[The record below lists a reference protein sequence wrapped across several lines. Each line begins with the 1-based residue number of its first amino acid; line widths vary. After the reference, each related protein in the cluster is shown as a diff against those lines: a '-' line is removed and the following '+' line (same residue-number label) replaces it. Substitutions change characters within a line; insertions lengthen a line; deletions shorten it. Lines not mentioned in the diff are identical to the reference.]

1 MINDT
6 NNSYILT
13 PYFLD
18 EFEDDM
24 LSLAR
29 SGWHI
34 VERDLSP
41 GKKQERMVEIY
52 AELRDLVAQSLIAGK
67 KPVSVA
73 GDCCTTIGFLAGL
86 QKAGINPTLI
96 WFDAHGD
103 FNTWETSPSGFLGG
117 MPLAMLVGRG
127 EQLLVDGVGMKT
139 MPEDKV
145 ILSDGRDLDPGER
158 EALSGSAVEH
168 LSEVSDLLNMPLPEG
183 SIWVH
188 FDVDVLNTEELPA
201 VSYPASSGPS
211 ADLIRRVFR
220 RLAES
225 GQVVAVSLSS
235 WNPDLDPDGRSR
247 DLSME
252 LLSVLLNDVPHW

>member
-1 MINDT
+1 MVDDT
-6 NNSYILT
+6 NNTYILT

-24 LSLAR
+24 LPLAR
-29 SGWHI
+29 SGWQI
-34 VERDLSP
+34 VERGLSP

-52 AELRDLVAQSLIAGK
+52 TKLRDLVAQSLIAGE

-73 GDCCTTIGFLAGL
+73 GDCCTTIGFLAGM

-145 ILSDGRDLDPGER
+145 ILTDGRDLDPGER
-158 EALSGSAVEH
+158 EALSGSAVEL
-168 LSEVSDLLNMPLPEG
+168 LSEVSDLLDMPLPEG

-201 VSYPASSGPS
+201 VSYPASGGPS

-220 RLAES
+220 HLAES

-252 LLSVLLNDVPHW
+252 LLSVLVE